1 MKKLVWLLVFVN
13 LALLAYFNL
22 DYILPS
28 TPVVKWAALNP
39 EKISLL
45 SQQQIDTLPKKAVI
59 TTEPVIAVV
68 STSCYEW
75 GIFSASSI
83 AEAQTA
89 ATKLSLQPMTKEQTS
104 QEAKRFWI
112 YKAPL
117 KSAQEA
123 QEKAAQ
129 LKALG
134 VQDLFVV
141 QEPKWRNAISFG
153 VFEDEKLAIKLM
165 NELKAKGVRDVVKT
179 LRNQGKGHFS
189 LLFNHLAE
197 PQVSEINLLKADF
210 PEADLKEVTC
220 N

>member
-1 MKKLVWLLVFVN
+1 MKKLVWLLVVVN
-13 LALLAYFNL
+13 VALLAYFNL
-22 DYILPS
+22 DYILPN
-28 TPVVKWAALNP
+28 TPVAKWPALNP

-45 SQQQIDTLPKKAVI
+45 SQQQIDELQKKAVI
-59 TTEPVIAVV
+59 AAEPIAAVV

-75 GIFSASSI
+75 GIFSATNI
-83 AEAQTA
+83 ADAQTA
-89 ATKLSLQPMTKEQTS
+89 ASKLSLQPTTKEQTS
-104 QEAKRFWI
+104 QDAKRFWV
-112 YKAPL
+112 YKPPL

-123 QEKAAQ
+123 QAKAAQ

-189 LLFNHLAE
+189 LLFSHLAE
-197 PQVSEINLLKADF
+197 TQATEIKLLKADF

>member
-1 MKKLVWLLVFVN
+1 MKKSMCLLVIIN
-13 LALLAYFNL
+13 LMLLAYFNF
-22 DYILPS
+22 DYLWPS
-28 TPVVKWAALNP
+28 MPVAKVSELNP

-45 SQQQIDTLPKKAVI
+45 SQQQIDALPKKEIIAA
-59 TTEPVIAVV
+59 EPVITVA

-83 AEAQTA
+83 TEAQTA
-89 ATKLSLQPMTKEQTS
+89 VSKLSLQPTTKEQTS
-104 QEAKRFWI
+104 KNAKRFWI

-123 QEKAAQ
+123 QAKALQ

-141 QEPKWRNAISFG
+141 QEPRWRNAISFG
-153 VFEDEKLAIKLM
+153 VFEDEKLAIKLL

-197 PQVSEINLLKADF
+197 PQVAEINMLKANF
-210 PEADLKEVTC
+210 PEADLKEVAC